1 MVNHRRPIKKMSQN
15 RQRTLWSRRFPS
27 SARRP
32 YFQTTRTDCE
42 MATLTSHRFPRI
54 EDNFDD
60 THLQPHTH
68 DFDVVLKHG
77 KRQTSFRVF
86 GKRGKNLGI
95 NKAIARDGVS
105 GDHAAIPLVG
115 DIVFMRLGGP
125 DGCSLVSMRG
135 RDAAMVDYIFES
147 STFRGRLAAFQGP
160 NRRRMPKS
168 LVVMRARPFP
178 K

>member
-1 MVNHRRPIKKMSQN
+1 
-15 RQRTLWSRRFPS
+15 
-27 SARRP
+27 
-32 YFQTTRTDCE
+32 

-68 DFDVVLKHG
+68 DFDVVLEHG
-77 KRQTSFRVF
+77 KRQSSFRVF

-95 NKAIARDGVS
+95 NKAIARDGAS
-105 GDHAAIPLVG
+105 GGDAAIPLVG

-125 DGCSLVSMRG
+125 DGRSLVSMRG

-147 STFRGRLAAFQGP
+147 STFRARLAAFQGAA
-160 NRRRMPKS
+160 RRRMPKS
-168 LVVMRARPFP
+168 LIVTRPRAFP

>member
-1 MVNHRRPIKKMSQN
+1 
-15 RQRTLWSRRFPS
+15 
-27 SARRP
+27 
-32 YFQTTRTDCE
+32 

-68 DFDVVLKHG
+68 DFDVILKHG
-77 KRQTSFRVF
+77 KRLSSFCVF

-95 NKAIARDGVS
+95 NKAISRDGAS
-105 GDHAAIPLVG
+105 GDHATIPLVG

-125 DGCSLVSMRG
+125 DGRSLVSMRG

-147 STFRGRLAAFQGP
+147 CVPSGFFLRIPQLILDRSTFRARLAAFQGAA
-160 NRRRMPKS
+160 RRRMPKS
-168 LVVMRARPFP
+168 LVVTRPRAFP